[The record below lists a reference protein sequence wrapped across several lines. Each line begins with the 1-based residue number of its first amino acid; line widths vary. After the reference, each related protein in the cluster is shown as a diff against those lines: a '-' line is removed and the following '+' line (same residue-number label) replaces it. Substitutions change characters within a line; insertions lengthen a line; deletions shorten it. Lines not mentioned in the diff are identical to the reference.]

1 LQSSGPAMKLNL
13 GCGQNKVEGYLN
25 VDKYAACAPDRVVDL
40 EAFPWPFPDAS
51 VDEILLTHVL
61 EHLGRETETF
71 FGIMRELHRV
81 LKPGGK
87 VQIGVPHPRS
97 EGFLGD
103 PTHVRP
109 ISPTILT
116 LFSKRLNREWKQ
128 KGWPNTPL
136 GLYLD
141 IDFEIVATSLTLTP
155 RWLQQ
160 LQSGAL
166 TVDQVNAAIE
176 MHHNVVDEISIV
188 IEKVAA

>member
-1 LQSSGPAMKLNL
+1 MKLNL
-13 GCGQNKVEGYLN
+13 GCGQNKADGYLN
-25 VDKYAACAPDRVVDL
+25 VDKYAACEPDRVVDL

-87 VQIGVPHPRS
+87 VQIRVPHPRS

-176 MHHNVVDEISIV
+176 MHHNVVDEIQIV

>member
-1 LQSSGPAMKLNL
+1 SPLGRGRSIARQLSQTLPCGAQGGPAIATTGPAMKLNL

-87 VQIGVPHPRS
+87 VQIRVPHPRS
-97 EGFLGD
+97 EGD
-103 PTHVRP
+103 RKST
-109 ISPTILT
+109 
-116 LFSKRLNREWKQ
+116 RLN
-128 KGWPNTPL
+128 
-136 GLYLD
+136 
-141 IDFEIVATSLTLTP
+141 S
-155 RWLQQ
+155 
-160 LQSGAL
+160 S
-166 TVDQVNAAIE
+166 
-176 MHHNVVDEISIV
+176 H
-188 IEKVAA
+188 